1 MRLNPETIRKLSNK
15 PCYDSIC
22 ISNDHSRKR
31 ASYIDYIAEF
41 KFIKRP
47 LSTKRIDSML
57 WIG

>member
-15 PCYDSIC
+15 PCYL
-22 ISNDHSRKR
+22 HFQRPFEETGQLYR
-31 ASYIDYIAEF
+31 LYIAEF